1 MNWKAYFK
9 GIKDVCPWSWEAY
22 QDDKILITSFDGV
35 IPLGKY
41 KAIVYTFDQDMDV
54 DYLDIL
60 AEYLNHE
67 IDEYEFLWSH
77 PGHTKGG
84 NNQTPTA
91 VLIQQDRKEL
101 EYLRQGIKHGTY
113 SKAKETSKGVT
124 ASNPS

>member
-67 IDEYEFLWSH
+67 IASSSFFFAHPLPPPFFPPPPHTAFVLPPSRQALSSFLPLMSE
-77 PGHTKGG
+77 G
-84 NNQTPTA
+84 N
-91 VLIQQDRKEL
+91 
-101 EYLRQGIKHGTY
+101 
-113 SKAKETSKGVT
+113 
-124 ASNPS
+124 